1 MAVSAP
7 AQSGQTTGR
16 LSRFSDILMA
26 TVILTIVGMLIVPLP
41 DWLLDFCIAINLAT
55 AMVIVMVTLYS
66 SEPLQ
71 FSVFPSLLLV
81 MTLFRLALNIAAT
94 KLILST
100 GQPGHIIQAFGTVVL
115 GNNFVVGVIAFSIL
129 VVVQFV
135 VITNGAGRV
144 AEVAARFT
152 LDAMPGKQMSIDADL
167 SAGNITEDEA
177 KTRRKKI
184 EAEADFYGAMDGAS
198 KFVRG
203 DAIAAVLIIL
213 INIVGGFAMG
223 LVNGQADALTIL
235 RTYTLLTV
243 GEGLVSQI
251 PALLISVATGL
262 IVTRAASDGNMG
274 QAFFGQVFTR
284 SKPMM
289 LAGALMLALL
299 LVPGFPK
306 LPLLAVG
313 GMIAFFAYRLNQ
325 SEKQEAV
332 ATGER
337 QAAAARAAAK
347 PVEDPMRLLNVDTL
361 LLELGS
367 SLVPLALP
375 DEGGDLAN
383 RVGGARKQIAMELGI
398 ILPMVRIRDNLQLRS
413 HQYTI
418 KIRDQVVA
426 QHEVYPEQILAIDT
440 GTVINPLDG
449 QRTTEPAFGLP
460 AIWISRSMRERADLC
475 GYHLALP
482 PEVII
487 THLTEVIKG
496 HAHELVTRQDVQA
509 LVEHAKQADRVVVDE
524 LIPTLMTLG
533 EVQKVL
539 QNLLRERVCVRD
551 LTTILETLA
560 DWAPRTKDLD
570 QLTEYVRAALARQIC
585 KQQQDDAGA
594 LNVLTLDP
602 ALEQQ
607 LREAVQMTP
616 TGVALGIDHTHAS
629 RLIAAMKSEVERI
642 SGEGYTP
649 LLLCSSQIRLALKRL
664 TERSLPDL
672 TLLAYNEIMP
682 QIEVNAVGNVAL
694 ETRPTIDD
702 GRLIESA
709 SSSVSRPPSAV
720 VMEVA
725 A

>member
-7 AQSGQTTGR
+7 AQPGKKTGL
-16 LSRFSDILMA
+16 LSRFSDMLMA
-26 TVILTIVGMLIVPLP
+26 GVILTIVGMLIVPLP
-41 DWLLDFCIAINLAT
+41 DWLLDLCIAINLAT
-55 AMVIVMVTLYS
+55 AVVVVMVTLYTA
-66 SEPLQ
+66 EPLE

-94 KLILST
+94 KLILAT
-100 GQPGHIIQAFGTVVL
+100 GEPGHIIQAFGSVVL

-167 SAGNITEDEA
+167 SAGNITEEEA
-177 KTRRKKI
+177 RERRKKI

-203 DAIAAVLIIL
+203 DAIAAVLIIV
-213 INIVGGFAMG
+213 INIVGGFAIG
-223 LVNGQADALTIL
+223 LVNGQSDALTIL

-262 IVTRAASDGNMG
+262 IVTRAASEGNMG
-274 QAFFGQVFTR
+274 NAFFGQIFAR
-284 SKPMM
+284 STPMV
-289 LAGALMLALL
+289 LAAGLMLALF

-306 LPLLAVG
+306 LPLLLVG
-313 GMIAFFAYRLNQ
+313 GALGFMAFKMRQA
-325 SEKQEAV
+325 EKQQGQVKEEEEAN
-332 ATGER
+332 
-337 QAAAARAAAK
+337 AARAAQK
-347 PVEDPMRLLNVDTL
+347 TPEDPMRLLNVDSL

-367 SLVPLALP
+367 NLVPLALP
-375 DEGGDLAN
+375 DEGGDLAH
-383 RVGGARKQIAMELGI
+383 RVGGARKQIATELGI
-398 ILPMVRIRDNLQLRS
+398 ILPMVRIRDNLQLRA
-413 HQYTI
+413 HQYVI
-418 KIRDQVVA
+418 KIRDQVIA
-426 QHEVYPEQILAIDT
+426 QHEIYPDQILAIDT
-440 GTVINPLDG
+440 GTVLTPVEG
-449 QRTTEPAFGLP
+449 HRTTEPAFGLP
-460 AIWISRSMRERADLC
+460 AVWITRAMRERADLS

-487 THLTEVIKG
+487 THLTEVIKN
-496 HAHELVTRQDVQA
+496 HAHELLTRQDVQA
-509 LVEHAKQADRVVVDE
+509 LVEHARQSDKVVVEE

-551 LTTILETLA
+551 LTSVLETLA

-585 KQQQDDAGA
+585 KQHADDGGA

-602 ALEQQ
+602 LLEQQ
-607 LREAVQMTP
+607 LRESIQMTP
-616 TGVALGIDHTHAS
+616 TGVSLAIDHTRAS
-629 RLIAAMKSEVERI
+629 GLISSLKAQTELASQ
-642 SGEGYTP
+642 EGFSP
-649 LLLCSSQIRLALKRL
+649 ILLCSSQIRLAVKRI
-664 TERSLPDL
+664 TERSLPTL
-672 TLLAYNEIMP
+672 TVLAYNEVVP
-682 QIEVNAVGNVAL
+682 QMEVNAVGNVSLDDDRLTVNGAL
-694 ETRPTIDD
+694 
-702 GRLIESA
+702 
-709 SSSVSRPPSAV
+709 SAV
-720 VMEVA
+720 VGRRPAAVNSEVA